1 MSEHETPTKQPSE
14 PLVTSVPAAGK
25 KYYNIGRSASY
36 EAARRKEIPT
46 IRIGRKLVVPV
57 VAIERKLSEAGGMTT
72 TPNWASIRE
81 LVREISID
89 VHFRHNVEHLH
100 SLGPRA
106 ISDFLAEIAAER
118 MIRTVI
124 DQKLDEYAARRVAP
138 CLRDSDV

>member
-81 LVREISID
+81 LVREIVID
-89 VHFRHNVEHLH
+89 LHFRRNVEQLH
-100 SLGPRA
+100 ALGPRP
-106 ISDFLAEIAAER
+106 IGEFLAELCAEH
-118 MIRTVI
+118 MIRRAI
-124 DQKLDEYAARRVAP
+124 DTKLNRYASLSPVVVKA
-138 CLRDSDV
+138 LG